1 MGKVP
6 ITVLG
11 YRCERCSNEWIPE
24 TFELEPELCPK
35 CLSPLWNKAKG
46 PMLTYEVFSKKIAQ
60 TLKAHAGPLTWTE
73 IRTKASLPQKF
84 PNNEWVRRLERDI
97 GLQRTKD
104 VHGIINWKLDWIADH
119 AQGQ

>member
-46 PMLTYEVFSKKIAQ
+46 P
-60 TLKAHAGPLTWTE
+60 
-73 IRTKASLPQKF
+73 
-84 PNNEWVRRLERDI
+84 N
-97 GLQRTKD
+97 
-104 VHGIINWKLDWIADH
+104 ADL
-119 AQGQ
+119 